1 MNVVVY
7 YRARPREAAFSDLAL
22 KEQRDAVFH
31 WLTENPTPVIAEYVE
46 AEIDGPSRPRLA
58 EAIETC
64 KRTNARL
71 LIARTEP
78 IGSGSLFEPRI
89 RSISV
94 AIAPK
99 TNREIG
105 HVILSPHDALPGHS
119 LYFPDYRAM
128 RAVPVYFCNNTDDR
142 LRNLQVAVGCI
153 SSKIESLPEVG
164 EITGSLRKRP
174 PIAPDASGAPTC
186 LPARS
191 SILIDMYEPM
201 TDGEA
206 ILSYAISLVE
216 PTRRQRRMT
225 ALIGPGGLTARFMRL
240 D

>member
-7 YRARPREAAFSDLAL
+7 YRTRPLEPSFSDQAL
-22 KEQRDAVFH
+22 EEQRDAVSL
-31 WLTENPTPVIAEYVE
+31 WLTKNPAPIIAEFVE
-46 AEIDGPSRPRLA
+46 QEVDGASRPRLA

-78 IGSGSLFEPRI
+78 IGSGSLFDPRI
-89 RSISV
+89 RSVSV

-105 HVILSPHDALPGHS
+105 HVILIHHDALPGYS
-119 LYFPDYRAM
+119 LYFPDYQAM
-128 RAVPVYFCNNTDDR
+128 RAVPVYLCNNTDDT
-142 LRNLQVAVGCI
+142 LRNLQVDVGCI
-153 SSKIESLPEVG
+153 SSKIESLPKVE
-164 EITGSLRKRP
+164 EIADSPRKEP
-174 PIAPDASGAPTC
+174 PLAPDTSDAPSC

-191 SILIDMYEPM
+191 SILIDRYEPM
-201 TDGEA
+201 TDGET
-206 ILSYAISLVE
+206 IMSYAISFVE
-216 PTRRQRRMT
+216 PTGQQRQMT
-225 ALIGPGGLTARFMRL
+225 ALIGPGKLTAPFIKL